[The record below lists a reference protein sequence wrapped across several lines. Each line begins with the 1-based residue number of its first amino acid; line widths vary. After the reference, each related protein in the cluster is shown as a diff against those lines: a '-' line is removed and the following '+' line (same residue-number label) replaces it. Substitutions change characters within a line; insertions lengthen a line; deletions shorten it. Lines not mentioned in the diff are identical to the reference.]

1 MNLLN
6 VILSAV
12 LSGIMSYVAI
22 VNLSKEKMKKI
33 DFIIYLLI
41 FIPLLLVI
49 HICFSGISN

>member
-6 VILSAV
+6 IILSAV

-49 HICFSGISN
+49 HICFYAI